1 LWDAGHFQGPGSELG
16 LDGSKEAVMSITKT
30 ILAIGL
36 FTIVAACAQQEEVMV
51 ETPVMEEPTMS
62 KY

>member
-1 LWDAGHFQGPGSELG
+1 
-16 LDGSKEAVMSITKT
+16 MSITKT